1 MELRSPLTR
10 LAIVATLLVL
20 WSGAAVGRLAYLQ
33 LFRYGDY
40 LARAERQQQHIV
52 EISPKRA
59 DILDRNVRELAMSA
73 TVDSCFA
80 IPSEIADPG
89 MVATLLARVLNAS
102 PDDIATRLA
111 SSHSFVWVARKLP
124 PQTAARIAALNL
136 RGIYFQREDQR
147 FYPNREL
154 AAPLLGYVDIDE
166 HGLAGVEYQLDD
178 RIRSKPGRM
187 MILADAHSRW
197 YDSSDK
203 RPELGSSVVLTIDQN
218 IQFIAEK
225 ELDAAITQTQ
235 AKAGTVIVQD
245 PSNGEILAM
254 ASWPTF
260 NPNAVAESSPESR
273 MNRAVGALYEPG
285 SVFKIVTLSA
295 AIDQGITTA
304 DELVDCQ
311 MGAIYIAGHRIRD
324 HHPFG
329 VLTVSQIL
337 AHSSDVGAIKIG
349 LRLGAPKLYDY
360 IRAYGFGSPSG
371 IDLPGENRGLL
382 RRLENWT
389 PVSIGAVSMGQEVGV
404 TPVQM
409 ITAVSAIANGGLLY
423 RPHVVLTL
431 RKASEEFASPESG
444 PRRVVRAT
452 TAATMR
458 AMLEGVVLQGTGK
471 LAQLDGYTA
480 AGKTGTAQKIDP
492 ATGRYSATQLI
503 ASFVGFAP
511 INNPAIT
518 VLVQLDS
525 PVGAHEGGSVA
536 APVFRRIAEQVLAY
550 RNVPHDVAL
559 PGNALRASH
568 PPQTAVTPEDVAD
581 FNPVQDESLYRN
593 ADYSPDAP
601 SNSSLHSSLNTSSN
615 SPPNRAAGSPA
626 NGPANNLARILTA
639 GPANRESREPLGLA
653 QTPITSKS
661 ASGLPMSPSGSVNAV
676 PQNLP
681 VSLPTVELADGAS
694 VSLPSLTG
702 KTVREV
708 METCQQLGLNPVLV
722 GSGVAQEQ
730 EPEAGTSM
738 RRGGAVTVRFGRTQE
753 VAQLARARKGGR

>member
-1 MELRSPLTR
+1 MHSGGGMELRSPLTR
-10 LAIVATLLVL
+10 LAIVATVLVL

-33 LFRYGDY
+33 LFRYADF

-59 DILDRNVRELAMSA
+59 DILDRNVHELAMSA
-73 TVDSCFA
+73 AVDSCFA
-80 IPSEIADPG
+80 IPSEIVDPE
-89 MVATLLARVLNAS
+89 MVASLLGRALNVPA
-102 PDDIATRLA
+102 DDMATRLA
-111 SSHSFVWVARKLP
+111 SSHSFVWIARKLP
-124 PQTAARIAALNL
+124 PETTARIAALNL
-136 RGIYFQREDQR
+136 RGIYFQREDER

-154 AAPLLGYVDIDE
+154 AAPVLGYVDIDE
-166 HGLAGVEYQLDD
+166 HGLGGIEYQLDD

-187 MILADAHSRW
+187 MFLADAHSRW

-203 RPELGSSVVLTIDQN
+203 TPEAGTSVVLTIDQN
-218 IQFIAEK
+218 IQYIAEK
-225 ELDAAITQTQ
+225 ELATAISQTH

-260 NPNAVAESSPESR
+260 NPNSVAESSPEAR

-295 AIDQGITTA
+295 AIDQGIITA
-304 DELVDCQ
+304 DETVDCQ

-329 VLTVSQIL
+329 LLTVSQIL

-382 RRLENWT
+382 RRLDNWT
-389 PVSIGAVSMGQEVGV
+389 PISIGAVSMGQEVGV

-409 ITAVSAIANGGLLY
+409 ITAVSVIANGGLLY
-423 RPHVVLTL
+423 RPHVVLAL
-431 RKASEEFASPESG
+431 RNGSEQVTPPEPE

-458 AMLEGVVLQGTGK
+458 AMLEGVVLEGTGK
-471 LAQLDGYTA
+471 LAQLDGYTS
-480 AGKTGTAQKIDP
+480 AGKTGTAQKVDP

-536 APVFRRIAEQVLAY
+536 APVFKRIAEQVLAY
-550 RNVPHDVAL
+550 RNVPHDIA
-559 PGNALRASH
+559 P
-568 PPQTAVTPEDVAD
+568 
-581 FNPVQDESLYRN
+581 
-593 ADYSPDAP
+593 P
-601 SNSSLHSSLNTSSN
+601 SNTLHASRR
-615 SPPNRAAGSPA
+615 PQAKPA
-626 NGPANNLARILTA
+626 
-639 GPANRESREPLGLA
+639 
-653 QTPITSKS
+653 
-661 ASGLPMSPSGSVNAV
+661 
-676 PQNLP
+676 
-681 VSLPTVELADGAS
+681 
-694 VSLPSLTG
+694 
-702 KTVREV
+702 
-708 METCQQLGLNPVLV
+708 
-722 GSGVAQEQ
+722 
-730 EPEAGTSM
+730 
-738 RRGGAVTVRFGRTQE
+738 
-753 VAQLARARKGGR
+753 